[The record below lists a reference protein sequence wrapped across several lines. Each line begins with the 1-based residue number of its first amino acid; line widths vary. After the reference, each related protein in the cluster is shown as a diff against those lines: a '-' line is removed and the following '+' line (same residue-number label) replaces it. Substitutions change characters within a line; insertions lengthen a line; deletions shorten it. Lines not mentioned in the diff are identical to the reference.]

1 VIGPGF
7 ADTLAAAQTGAPW
20 ALRALY
26 DDLAPAVTGY
36 LRLRG
41 ATEPDDI
48 TSEAFLDVFRGLAS
62 FDGDESGFRS
72 WVFTIAHRRLIDE
85 RRRRGRRVSTEPLET
100 AAEPVGGDVEDEALD
115 GLVATWVRDA
125 LDVLTDEQRSVI
137 LLRVVAD
144 LSAEQ
149 VAQVLGKRPD
159 AIRATQHRALRR
171 LRRVLESQRV
181 TGLNGSDEH
190 G

>member
-7 ADTLAAAQTGAPW
+7 TDTLAAAQAGAAW

-41 ATEPDDI
+41 AAEADDV
-48 TSEAFLDVFRGLAS
+48 TSDTFLDVFRGLES
-62 FDGDESGFRS
+62 FDGDEAAFRS

-85 RRRRGRRVSTEPLET
+85 RRRRGRRPPTVPLDES
-100 AAEPVGGDVEDEALD
+100 AEPVGGNVEEEALD
-115 GLVATWVRDA
+115 GLVASWARDA
-125 LDVLTDEQRSVI
+125 LDVLTDEQRTVI

-159 AIRATQHRALRR
+159 AIRAVQHRGLRR

-181 TGLNGSDEH
+181 TDLHGSDEH